1 MALLP
6 GSSGIGRALT
16 EMASRMSP
24 PKTTV
29 LSPLPAFG
37 AGMTPALDPMA
48 MGMTPAKQTGFGQ
61 FSEDTVL
68 DPGGTPRKFDPAQ
81 LFPGAVIAGPA
92 PPQPGGQSGMA
103 SLGGDWSGVDRW
115 NDVIA
120 AAAAKHGVPENLI
133 KAVMKLES
141 GGDPNSV
148 SVAGA
153 TGLMQIMPFWDG
165 TAGYSIHNPEQNIM
179 LGAYILAQ
187 NYQAG
192 NPNNPTEKS
201 WEWATRRYLGLGG
214 PDAYGTDH
222 NDYWNVVSNNW
233 NQLNSSSGGGTA
245 GTGFGGNS
253 GAFGSGT
260 VLNLF
265 GQGAA
270 VHDWG
275 EFNAPSGNGL
285 YGYGTEYGMNGSNH
299 TGLDVAM
306 PVGTPL
312 FAPGSGTVTCA
323 GTGNGPGA
331 DDGGCDAFSDY
342 FGNGAGRIEVQL
354 ANGAVIIYGHS
365 SSASV
370 RPGQQVTAGTL
381 LGTSGGMNSPHIHLE
396 ARVRDASMPSGWR
409 IVDPRTVLGSG
420 SFVPQSNP
428 YAQTGGHQDGSFRQ
442 SIRSFNQSRM

>member
-6 GSSGIGRALT
+6 GGAGIGRALT
-16 EMASRMSP
+16 GIASRMSP

-29 LSPLPAFG
+29 LSPLPEFSAV
-37 AGMTPALDPMA
+37 MTPALDPMA
-48 MGMTPAKQTGFGQ
+48 IGMAPAKQTGFGQ

-81 LFPGAVIAGPA
+81 LFPGAGVAGPA
-92 PPQPGGQSGMA
+92 PPQPGGQGGMA
-103 SLGGDWSGVDRW
+103 SIGGDWAGVDQW

-120 AAAAKHGVPENLI
+120 RESARLGVPENLV
-133 KAVMKLES
+133 KAIMMRES
-141 GGDPNSV
+141 GGQNLAINDSFAVGPMQVTTNNWSGLGYNLFDPAQNIAAGITVLKQMYDTMGSWE
-148 SVAGA
+148 GA
-153 TGLMQIMPFWDG
+153 TRAYL
-165 TAGYSIHNPEQNIM
+165 AGPG
-179 LGAYILAQ
+179 GAYTNATDSFGTNPTAYWNDVQ
-187 NYQAG
+187 NY
-192 NPNNPTEKS
+192 
-201 WEWATRRYLGLGG
+201 
-214 PDAYGTDH
+214 
-222 NDYWNVVSNNW
+222 W

-306 PVGTPL
+306 PVGTQL

-331 DDGGCDAFSDY
+331 DGGGCDAFSDY

-428 YAQTGGHQDGSFRQ
+428 YAQTGGQQDGSFRQ
-442 SIRSFNQSRM
+442 SIRSFNQGRM